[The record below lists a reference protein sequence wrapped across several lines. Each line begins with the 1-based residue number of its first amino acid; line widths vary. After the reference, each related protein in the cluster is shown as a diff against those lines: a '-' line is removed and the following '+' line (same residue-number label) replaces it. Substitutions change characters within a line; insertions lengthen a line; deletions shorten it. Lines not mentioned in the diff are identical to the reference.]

1 MITVSLVGA
10 GTPALVQIVLSAT
23 PDGAEWTL
31 TGASDGFA
39 WTVPG
44 GMGTGDGAQL
54 ALVDNRAPL
63 NVPVS
68 YTLSWG
74 GGSEVSA
81 PITVPGGSG
90 DMVLQSLDGQKTV
103 SVALMDGTQALTM
116 DTALSL
122 FGVPGRRTPVSR
134 YSVTSLPRGTFIARA
149 DVSQTADLDALLAP
163 GEPILVRLTAPAFEL
178 PLVQVVHITGLSA
191 AGFLV
196 GLFRHWELPYVP
208 VDDPFMDQRLGAFTW
223 DFIDALQVSGS
234 TVVRNGDDMET
245 LLAGLTWAQIDAL
258 DWSVYA

>member
-1 MITVSLVGA
+1 MITLSMVGA
-10 GTPALVQIVLSAT
+10 GDPPLVQIVLSET
-23 PDGAEWTL
+23 PTGDAWVLSGAAGEFT
-31 TGASDGFA
+31 

-44 GMGTGDGAQL
+44 GMGVGDGGQL
-54 ALVDNRAPL
+54 VLVDNRAPL

-81 PITVPGGSG
+81 PITVPAPQG
-90 DMVLQSLDGQKTV
+90 DMVMQSLDGQKTV

-116 DTALSL
+116 DTALDL

-134 YSVTSLPRGTFIARA
+134 YSATSLPRGTFIARA
-149 DVSQTADLDALLAP
+149 DVAQTADLDALLGP
-163 GEPILVRLTAPAFEL
+163 GEPVLVRLTAPAFEL

-196 GLFRHWELPYVP
+196 GLFRHWEFPYVP

-223 DFIDALQVSGS
+223 DSIDALQVQGS
-234 TVVRNGDDMET
+234 TVVRDGATMET
-245 LLAGLTWAQIDAL
+245 LLSGLTWDNVDAL